1 MLLVLILE
9 MCPPL
14 LLLVGIL
21 SDYLANSP
29 LRTFS
34 LIYSNMS
41 KTLLSMVLALGFLL
55 PVSCDKITE
64 ATPQTSPVGMIG
76 AYYTEIEE
84 PDVKNSI
91 TNLNW
96 TVGWSSG
103 DAIAV
108 VNLGTGA
115 IAKYTIQSSYV
126 GKNYGIFDH
135 AEGNAGDGE
144 LVAVYPYSAASWED
158 GTLYVTLDDDVVY
171 NANSSYASGEKPA
184 FATNDIQITA
194 KMSAADLSN
203 ELRFYRMVSLLT
215 VTANVS
221 LDEFQGEN
229 VSEAVISVDGESR
242 IAGKAPVVFTG
253 TVPSVSRNSSTLS
266 QLSIKLTATT
276 MISSANYI
284 VRFIPVFPYNMSN
297 GFRFEFLTDEYQM
310 GFYRKISWNAPV
322 NNNVNFVLFPGGF
335 SQVFSREEATSDH
348 TWWYSLKEGGLDQA
362 GSYDGGN
369 EMGSSAGGFED

>member
-1 MLLVLILE
+1 
-9 MCPPL
+9 
-14 LLLVGIL
+14 
-21 SDYLANSP
+21 
-29 LRTFS
+29 
-34 LIYSNMS
+34 MS
-41 KTLLSMVLALGFLL
+41 KTLLPMVLALGVLL
-55 PVSCDKITE
+55 PISCDKISE

-135 AEGNAGDGE
+135 ADGNAGDGE

-158 GTLYVTLDDDVVY
+158 GTLYVTLEDEVVY
-171 NANSSYASGEKPA
+171 NASNSYSSGQKPA

-194 KMSAADLSN
+194 KMSATDLSN
-203 ELRFYRMVSLLT
+203 ELYFYRVVGLIT

-221 LDEFQGEN
+221 LDEFIGQT
-229 VSEAVISVDGESR
+229 VSDAVISVGGTSR

-253 TVPSVSRNSSTLS
+253 SVPSVARNSSTLS
-266 QLSIKLTATT
+266 EVNVTLSSLPK
-276 MISSANYI
+276 ISSSNYM
-284 VRFIPVFPYNMSN
+284 VRFIPVFPYSTHN
-297 GFRFEFLTDEYQM
+297 GICFEFLTDQYRL
-310 GFYRKISWNAPV
+310 GFFRKISWNASV
-322 NNNVNFVLFPGGF
+322 NNNTNFVLFPGGF
-335 SQVFSREEATSDH
+335 TQVFSKEEATTDG

-369 EMGSSAGGFED
+369 EMGSSAGGFEE